1 VTDIAVSVIV
11 TSPVIIPGRETQYLK
26 RPGLLPGMTAQS
38 CKMFQVSRKSIQEK
52 FSGKIVSRNNNI
64 QES

>member
-38 CKMFQVSRKSIQEK
+38 CKMFQLSRKSFQEK